1 MGPSWCGT
9 GRTSWRSGRRRGAA
23 RSGPHPS
30 RPPTAGRPGG
40 ATPPPSAPWPA
51 STPAPVPSSK
61 LGVDVK
67 KNFAPQY
74 VPVRSK
80 AKTLEELKKA
90 AKKATELFVATDP
103 DREGEAIGWHVAQ
116 ELRIPKQQVYRVL
129 FNEITER
136 AVKAAFREPGR
147 IDQKKVDAQQAR
159 RVLDRLVGYKISP
172 LLWERVQRG
181 LSAGRVQSGAGRLRC
196 GGGGGDRA
204 LLPHGDLSPAP

>member
-1 MGPSWCGT
+1 MAVTRHALVVVES
-9 GRTSWRSGRRRGAA
+9 
-23 RSGPHPS
+23 
-30 RPPTAGRPGG
+30 
-40 ATPPPSAPWPA
+40 PA
-51 STPAPVPSSK
+51 KVKTIQKYLAKGFVVKASLGHLRDLPSSK
-61 LGVDVK
+61 LGVDVQ

-136 AVKAAFREPGR
+136 AVKAARVAGR
-147 IDQKKVDAQQAR
+147 RDDAIEVRTAQPRVSERGIGCLQHELER
-159 RVLDRLVGYKISP
+159 RVVGAADVVRLAHPDDRGIARK
-172 LLWERVQRG
+172 
-181 LSAGRVQSGAGRLRC
+181 
-196 GGGGGDRA
+196 
-204 LLPHGDLSPAP
+204 